1 MTIKNVMRVLLVVSP
16 FRYLLRSSGT
26 RLACA
31 FVTSIPCSPPPTTLL
46 CFLQDLERHL
56 TWSGILKGAG
66 FEGMGRMGEGAKVRE
81 EEEEIGW
88 EDDECVVDAPSDV
101 HVL

>member
-1 MTIKNVMRVLLVVSP
+1 M
-16 FRYLLRSSGT
+16 
-26 RLACA
+26 
-31 FVTSIPCSPPPTTLL
+31 
-46 CFLQDLERHL
+46 

-66 FEGMGRMGEGAKVRE
+66 FEGMGRMGENAKVRE
-81 EEEEIGW
+81 EEEDIGW